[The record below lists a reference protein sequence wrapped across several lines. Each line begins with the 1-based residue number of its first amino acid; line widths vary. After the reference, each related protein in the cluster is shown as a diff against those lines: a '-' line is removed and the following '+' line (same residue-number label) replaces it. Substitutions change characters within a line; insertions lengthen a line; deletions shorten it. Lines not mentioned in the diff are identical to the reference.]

1 MQRSAKTMTTTE
13 AVEPLV
19 DAVRTAID
27 LVDRWERE
35 DGQWLAESNAADGLN
50 ALCSIAYAG
59 FPKDP
64 VLVDLFIAVAD
75 VAREWQQFFNGM
87 SLNADGEPPQ
97 SFWDAFSKMAKQV
110 EASTVRVVAPMESVQ
125 QLWKDLEGFPRRCEQ
140 IAKMYGQKKRSA
152 DGAERWSGP
161 FFTGGMVDSHKVEKE
176 AKEPGSILGEGYVPP
191 AEQERRQN
199 AATQAAEKLKMLSA
213 LKPKPKREIDIAAL
227 LYEGQ
232 YPDIVARVSGKSET
246 EVRIFARE
254 NKIPINERGGEKP
267 VEFDAEQPD
276 ESTPVPSADASYE
289 EQGSLDDNGMRP
301 ISGNDLDQFL
311 VSVFAENPAAG
322 IGDVRAKLTHARYEI
337 SQGKLREA
345 MRKIRG

>member
-1 MQRSAKTMTTTE
+1 MTTTTE
-13 AVEPLV
+13 AATEPLV

-35 DGQWLAESNAADGLN
+35 DGEWLAESNAADGLN
-50 ALCSIAYAG
+50 ALVAIAYSG

-75 VAREWQQFFNGM
+75 VAREWQQFFSGM

-110 EASTVRVVAPMESVQ
+110 EASTVKEVAPMESVQ

-161 FFTGGMVDSHKVEKE
+161 FFTGGMVDSHKVEQE

-191 AEQERRQN
+191 AEQERRAH
-199 AATQAAEKLKMLSA
+199 AATKAAEQLKMLAA

-232 YPDIVARVSGKSET
+232 FPDIVARVSGKSET
-246 EVRIFARE
+246 EIRIFARD
-254 NKIPINERGGEKP
+254 NRIPINERGGEKP
-267 VEFDAEQPD
+267 VEYDPEQPD
-276 ESTPVPSADASYE
+276 DLTPVPSADAGYL
-289 EQGSLDDNGMRP
+289 EQGTLDEIGMRP
-301 ISGNDLDQFL
+301 ISGSDLDQFV
-311 VSVFAENPAAG
+311 VSVFAKNPSAA
-322 IGDVRAKLTHARYEI
+322 IGDVRAELTEARYEV
-337 SQGKLREA
+337 SMPALRSV
-345 MRKIRG
+345 MKRLRG